1 MANKTRNND
10 RIIRRIRGLLAFNPS
25 LLHVICL
32 LCLVDGKRNELI
44 SISGLHLGHINWK
57 DSVGFIYQ
65 IYMIQ

>member
-44 SISGLHLGHINWK
+44 SISGLHLGHIN
-57 DSVGFIYQ
+57 
-65 IYMIQ
+65 